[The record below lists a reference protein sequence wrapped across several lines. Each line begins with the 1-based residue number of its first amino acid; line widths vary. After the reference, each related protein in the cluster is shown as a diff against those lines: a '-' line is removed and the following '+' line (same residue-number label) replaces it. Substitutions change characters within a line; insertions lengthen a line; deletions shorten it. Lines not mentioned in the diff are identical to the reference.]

1 MSKPLNEN
9 IQHVRIE
16 NEQGDLLPIMDAAGA
31 KFSELVNAVTA
42 NNKAGTLTLKI
53 AVKPSTA
60 GALAVKAEVS
70 IAKPMRNLMDLL
82 ASGEAYEIG
91 GQVVMRMPEIDK
103 VFAERAEWVE
113 VAPAVEGWIDCW
125 QRLAPDLPSYNL
137 GVMAKLLREDKP
149 LTVRLIEQARA
160 EFDDHVARLVEILD
174 DQIRSAI
181 TTTQLAWEF
190 EKISMEKAA

>member
-53 AVKPSTA
+53 AVKPSTD

-70 IAKPMRNLMDLL
+70 ITKPKGLPPESLLWATPEGNLM
-82 ASGEAYEIG
+82 
-91 GQVVMRMPEIDK
+91 
-103 VFAERAEWVE
+103 AEDPRQTKLELRDVTPAPSRELKAI
-113 VAPAVEGWIDCW
+113 VADPV
-125 QRLAPDLPSYNL
+125 
-137 GVMAKLLREDKP
+137 RELK
-149 LTVRLIEQARA
+149 T
-160 EFDDHVARLVEILD
+160 
-174 DQIRSAI
+174 
-181 TTTQLAWEF
+181 
-190 EKISMEKAA
+190 AAA

>member
-1 MSKPLNEN
+1 MGKRP
-9 IQHVRIE
+9 IRKIPRVMAGMFGRIDQLE
-16 NEQGDLLPIMDAAGA
+16 KERRAAA
-31 KFSELVNAVTA
+31 
-42 NNKAGTLTLKI
+42 
-53 AVKPSTA
+53 
-60 GALAVKAEVS
+60 

-137 GVMAKLLREDKP
+137 GVMAKRLREDNP

-160 EFDDHVARLVEILD
+160 EFDAHVARLVEIPD

-190 EKISMEKAA
+190 EKINMEKAA

>member
-1 MSKPLNEN
+1 MGKRHIRKVPRVMAGLFN
-9 IQHVRIE
+9 RIDQLE
-16 NEQGDLLPIMDAAGA
+16 KERRAAA
-31 KFSELVNAVTA
+31 
-42 NNKAGTLTLKI
+42 
-53 AVKPSTA
+53 
-60 GALAVKAEVS
+60 

-82 ASGEAYEIG
+82 ASGEAYEIE

-137 GVMAKLLREDKP
+137 GVMAKRLRDDKP

-160 EFDDHVARLVEILD
+160 EFDAHVARLVDIPDEH
-174 DQIRSAI
+174 IRSAI

-190 EKISMEKAA
+190 EKINERSKGD